1 MSNGDQDI
9 DTAGTEADDEF
20 RERHGGDPIAEPDV
34 TKGPL
39 GNAPE
44 ETNTPRGGEPATL
57 HRGEDDEVA
66 FERSPEYHDRPGS
79 GRDRGG
85 PYTAPDSAAAAST

>member
-1 MSNGDQDI
+1 MNNGDQDI

-20 RERHGGDPIAEPDV
+20 RERHDGDPIAAPDV

-39 GNAPE
+39 GHAPE
-44 ETNTPRGGEPATL
+44 ESNTPRGGEPATL
-57 HRGEDDEVA
+57 HRAEDDDKA
-66 FERSPEYHDRPGS
+66 KARSPEYHDRPGS

-85 PYTAPDSAAAAST
+85 PSVAGGDQ